1 MPRFNQSMLQ
11 SKISVAAKA
20 AKFPWE
26 LATAAKTDVSIRP
39 LMANVQGLLSLLK
52 AGKVTVL
59 SSLLKVK
66 STGYWYMEGLS
77 FQAYSLNL

>member
-1 MPRFNQSMLQ
+1 M
-11 SKISVAAKA
+11 AAKA

-52 AGKVTVL
+52 AGKVTVTSLELVVYRLFL
-59 SSLLKVK
+59 SHNSQDNSRTSMVRMVGSQRYQRSKV
-66 STGYWYMEGLS
+66 
-77 FQAYSLNL
+77 